1 MEVRKSGILLHFR
14 NCYIWVIL
22 GISHHTICYSCFD
35 FLNNCCTAI
44 TVPMMLAMGVHPAVV
59 SATSSAMILFTSLAA
74 TTSFFVFGLLLF
86 DFAIVGFVVGF
97 IAASLGQI
105 IMRQARQ
112 ARSAS
117 GRDFERNSYTAF
129 AIGGVILVSAL
140 LMTIEVST
148 IDYVY

>member
-1 MEVRKSGILLHFR
+1 
-14 NCYIWVIL
+14 
-22 GISHHTICYSCFD
+22 
-35 FLNNCCTAI
+35 
-44 TVPMMLAMGVHPAVV
+44 MMLAMGVHPAVV
-59 SATSSAMILFTSLAA
+59 SATSSAMILFTSFAA

-105 IMRQARQ
+105 LMRQARQ

-140 LMTIEVST
+140 LMTIEVRASDFQFLQCHIALLCLT
-148 IDYVY
+148 LCRFFSVCIFYCRTTRRSGWTM

>member
-1 MEVRKSGILLHFR
+1 
-14 NCYIWVIL
+14 
-22 GISHHTICYSCFD
+22 
-35 FLNNCCTAI
+35 
-44 TVPMMLAMGVHPAVV
+44 MMLAMGVHPAVV

-86 DFAIVGFVVGF
+86 DFAIVGFVVGI

-105 IMRQARQ
+105 LMRQARQ

-140 LMTIEVST
+140 LMTIEVRATDFKVLQFQCFFLSHSPCFSVCIFHCRT
-148 IDYVY
+148 ARRSGWTMRWSPILITSQTLSLQ

>member
-1 MEVRKSGILLHFR
+1 M
-14 NCYIWVIL
+14 
-22 GISHHTICYSCFD
+22 SC
-35 FLNNCCTAI
+35 
-44 TVPMMLAMGVHPAVV
+44 
-59 SATSSAMILFTSLAA
+59 A

-86 DFAIVGFVVGF
+86 DFAIVGFVVGI

-105 IMRQARQ
+105 LMRQARQ

-140 LMTIEVST
+140 LMTIEVRATDFKVLQFQCFFSH
-148 IDYVY
+148 IRRVFQYVFSIVEQPDDQGGLCDGLRF